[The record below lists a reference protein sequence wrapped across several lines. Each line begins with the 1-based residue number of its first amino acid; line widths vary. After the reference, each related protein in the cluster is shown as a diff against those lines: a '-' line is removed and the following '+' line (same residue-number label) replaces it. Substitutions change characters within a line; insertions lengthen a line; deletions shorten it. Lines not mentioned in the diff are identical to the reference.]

1 MPHSFSYIADD
12 RTRALV
18 IGSMPGEASLAAGEY
33 YAHRHN
39 LFWRFVFE
47 AYGEPFDPKAP
58 PAYGIKTGLLLAHGV
73 GLWDA
78 AESCARE
85 GSLDSDIRNAMPNDF
100 AALFAL
106 YLEIERL
113 LFNGQA
119 AFKLFCRFN
128 KGLLEGRTWE
138 VLPSTSPAN
147 ASIPLAAR
155 REKWLAALQGA
166 AWLRCRQ

>member
-1 MPHSFSYIADD
+1 
-12 RTRALV
+12 
-18 IGSMPGEASLAAGEY
+18 
-33 YAHRHN
+33 
-39 LFWRFVFE
+39 
-47 AYGEPFDPKAP
+47 
-58 PAYGIKTGLLLAHGV
+58 
-73 GLWDA
+73 
-78 AESCARE
+78 
-85 GSLDSDIRNAMPNDF
+85 MPNDF

-106 YLEIERL
+106 YPEIERL

-147 ASIPLAAR
+147 ASIPLAVR

-166 AWLRCRQ
+166 ATAALPAMTQDEALRRE